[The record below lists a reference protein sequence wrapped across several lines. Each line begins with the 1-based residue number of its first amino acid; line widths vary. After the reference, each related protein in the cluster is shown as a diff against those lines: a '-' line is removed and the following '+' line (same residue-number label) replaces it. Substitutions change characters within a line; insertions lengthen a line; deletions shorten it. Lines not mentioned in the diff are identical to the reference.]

1 MEKSEKGLFRA
12 PKSSELEFFE
22 REYIDKLEPELFKI
36 GEKYN
41 NMACFRLHSVE
52 YSRTDNLSS
61 LYFVTFRV
69 VVGLY
74 TSFCNCAD
82 LYEDLSNIP
91 CFPLSLIEVHPFDRL
106 VLKFK
111 TFYREEELKVV
122 C

>member
-1 MEKSEKGLFRA
+1 MDKLEKGIFRV
-12 PKSSELEFFE
+12 PKSPEFGFFE
-22 REYIDKLEPELFKI
+22 KEYIDKLEPELFKI

-41 NMACFRLHSVE
+41 NMICFRLESVE
-52 YSRTDNLSS
+52 YRRTDSLSS
-61 LYFVTFRV
+61 VHYVTYIV
-69 VVGLY
+69 NVGLY
-74 TSFCNCAD
+74 SSFCQFGA
-82 LYEDLSNIP
+82 LKEDLEKIP